1 MMPVIYAVLMCHFL
15 TAFTALGMPL
25 FMPRM
30 LASLMEGDP
39 EYLTGI
45 MFIVPVLCAAL
56 TATWWGLFADKFGK
70 KQSLL
75 RAQLGL
81 IVGFLLSGF
90 ADTLWLFCLGL
101 IVQGLCGGTLA
112 ASNAYLSSKF
122 KGASLAKSLNMTQL
136 SARLALVSAPVVL
149 GAFTQIESPLDIYRY
164 LAILPCIAF
173 VVCLFLEKDELT
185 TKAKKLSPSSPL
197 STTSSSSP
205 LSTTASS
212 TADTE
217 EKKEMSQVL
226 LLQFLFCFSM
236 VVTFPYFLPYVQTLA
251 TSSDSLVGFYYSLP
265 HLVYILLATSVGKLT
280 LNAHKQTLI
289 GLLILGVS
297 CLGQFLLSSSDGLVI
312 YRLLFGLGMLLS
324 YSGLHLMLSERLQH
338 NKAGLSFGRFDA
350 WGKWGG
356 VLAGLSAGYISQQFS
371 LHWPFLLAS
380 IACLLAIIVL
390 VFYRKESLKHVYPT
404 A

>member
-1 MMPVIYAVLMCHFL
+1 MNPVIYAVLMCHFL

-45 MFIVPVLCAAL
+45 MFIVPVLSAAL
-56 TATWWGLFADKFGK
+56 TATWWGRFADKFGK

-90 ADTLWLFCLGL
+90 ADTLWIFCLGL

-112 ASNAYLSSKF
+112 ASNAYLSSQF

-149 GAFTQIESPLDIYRY
+149 GTFTQIESPLDIYRY
-164 LAILPCIAF
+164 LTILPFIAF
-173 VVCLFLEKDELT
+173 VVCLFLEKDEHVNTVNKSQLKSKLKPVTLSETPET
-185 TKAKKLSPSSPL
+185 TNTNK
-197 STTSSSSP
+197 
-205 LSTTASS
+205 
-212 TADTE
+212 
-217 EKKEMSQVL
+217 MSQVL

-236 VVTFPYFLPYVQTLA
+236 VVTFPYFLPYVQKLA

-265 HLVYILLATSVGKLT
+265 HLVYILLATTIGKLT
-280 LNAHKQTLI
+280 LSAKKQTLL
-289 GLLILGVS
+289 GMLILSAS
-297 CLGQFLLSSSDGLVI
+297 CLGQFLLTDTNGLVI
-312 YRLLFGLGMLLS
+312 YRVLFGLGMLLS

-338 NKAGLSFGRFDA
+338 HKAGLTFGRFDA

-356 VLAGLSAGYISQQFS
+356 VLAGLAAGYITQQLS
-371 LHWPFLLAS
+371 LDWPFLLAS
-380 IACLLAIIVL
+380 IACIFAVIIL
-390 VFYRKESLKHVYPT
+390 VFQRKESHQHVYPT